1 LATGAEDFAARDLQA
16 IVLAAG
22 SATRFGG
29 GKLTAPFA
37 GRTLIEVAVDT
48 ALTAPVRAVTVV
60 VGADARVA
68 EVLAGRPVRIVEAPD
83 HTLGLA
89 HSLCA
94 GIASLPAD
102 AEGVFIFLGDM
113 PRIPPTILPR
123 LAAALAGD
131 VQAVTPLCG
140 GRRGHPVLFRRD
152 LFETL
157 RALEGDTGA
166 GGLLGGLGE
175 RLMLIPT
182 EDDGVLRDVDSPDQL
197 AALANRPTRR

>member
-1 LATGAEDFAARDLQA
+1 
-16 IVLAAG
+16 
-22 SATRFGG
+22 
-29 GKLTAPFA
+29 
-37 GRTLIEVAVDT
+37 
-48 ALTAPVRAVTVV
+48 
-60 VGADARVA
+60 
-68 EVLAGRPVRIVEAPD
+68 
-83 HTLGLA
+83 
-89 HSLCA
+89 
-94 GIASLPAD
+94 
-102 AEGVFIFLGDM
+102 
-113 PRIPPTILPR
+113 